1 MINAEVVTQEDFK
14 QIMNTSPDVVI
25 FKGDVNQ
32 IMRSYEGARWDLSFS
47 VHHFY
52 GVGPMA
58 VVGQAFVNHLSNS
71 YSEIPSDK
79 IKEFLQQYKYLEP
92 NNQNTFRVL
101 KEGTVDF
108 YARRRKYFTLMIH
121 W

>member
-1 MINAEVVTQEDFK
+1 MEVVTQEDFK
-14 QIMNTSPDVVI
+14 QVMNTSPDVVI
-25 FKGDVNQ
+25 FKGELNQ
-32 IMRSYEGARWDLSFS
+32 IMRSYEGARWDLFFS
-47 VHHFY
+47 CCHIY

-58 VVGQAFVNHLSNS
+58 VRGQAFVNHLSNL

-79 IKEFLQQYKYLEP
+79 IKNFLQQYKYLEP

-108 YARRRKYFTLMIH
+108 YARRNEYFTLMIH

>member
-1 MINAEVVTQEDFK
+1 MTQEDFK
-14 QIMNTSPDVVI
+14 QVMNTPPDVVI
-25 FKGDVNQ
+25 FKGELNQ
-32 IMRSYEGARWDLSFS
+32 IMRSYEGVRWDLSFRCCH
-47 VHHFY
+47 VF
-52 GVGPMA
+52 GIGPMA
-58 VVGQAFVNHLSNS
+58 VPGQAFVNHLSNL

-79 IKEFLQQYKYLEP
+79 IKNFLQQYKYLEP

-108 YARRRKYFTLMIH
+108 YARRNEYFTLKIY